1 MCMWVKVCPAYKEL
15 WVCSPGETHN
25 LCSVDTLKIDLI
37 IEIDLGR
44 EKKQV
49 HQSEDGYTVFL
60 VTPLPGGA
68 LC

>member
-1 MCMWVKVCPAYKEL
+1 M
-15 WVCSPGETHN
+15 CSPGETHN